1 MKKVNAVIGGEG
13 SGGVI
18 YPALHYGRDA
28 LVGII
33 LTLQHL
39 TEFGKNISKLK
50 EELPQYFITKMKIEI
65 GKNNPDEVIS
75 KLLLKFK
82 SEKSDTRDG
91 LRVDFAD
98 HWVHFRKSNT
108 EPIIRIITE
117 AKSEEKSKILA
128 IDYFKIVKDLL
139 V

>member
-1 MKKVNAVIGGEG
+1 M
-13 SGGVI
+13 
-18 YPALHYGRDA
+18 
-28 LVGII
+28 
-33 LTLQHL
+33 
-39 TEFGKNISKLK
+39 
-50 EELPQYFITKMKIEI
+50 
-65 GKNNPDEVIS
+65 
-75 KLLLKFK
+75 LLKFK